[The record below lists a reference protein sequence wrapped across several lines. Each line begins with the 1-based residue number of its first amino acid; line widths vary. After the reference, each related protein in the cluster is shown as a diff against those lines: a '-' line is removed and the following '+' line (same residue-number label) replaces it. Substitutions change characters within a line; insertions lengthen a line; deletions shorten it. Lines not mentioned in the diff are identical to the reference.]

1 MRLFFAAWPPP
12 ETAAA
17 LAGWARKIREETG
30 GKPVRAE
37 NIHLTLAFLGEADAE
52 KALSAA
58 RRVGGFRHAL
68 PIDDAR
74 HWKRNDIVWVGPQSI
89 PAPLEDLV
97 GQLHRALS
105 EESFVLEKRPFA
117 AHITLLRKARAPQS
131 LPPLPQVE
139 WPVDEFLLVR
149 SRTSREGSTYE
160 PLKRFPL
167 AQPDKSL

>member
-17 LAGWARKIREETG
+17 LEKWMHAVQRETG
-30 GKPVRAE
+30 GKAMRAE
-37 NIHLTLAFLGEADAE
+37 NIHLTLAFLGEAEPA
-52 KALSAA
+52 KAIAA
-58 RRVGGFRHAL
+58 AKRVRGTAHAL
-68 PIDDAR
+68 PIEEAR
-74 HWKRNDIVWVGPQSI
+74 HWKHNDIVWVGPQSI

-97 GQLHRALS
+97 RQLHRALS

-131 LPPLPQVE
+131 LPPLPRVE

-149 SRTSREGSTYE
+149 SRTSRDGSTYE
-160 PLKRFPL
+160 PLERFPL
-167 AQPDKSL
+167 APTQRT